1 MSSASEV
8 TGKIP
13 APTSAVGTIKAIFA
27 GVGLSTDEMVTLA
40 GAHSVGVAGCGTIQS
55 RLTDATLAST
65 FDASFAAALKRQ
77 CPVGST
83 NSVKVNLDVTT
94 PTRLDEVYYR
104 NLQARK
110 GLLQSD
116 QALQD
121 DSETQPIVAQ
131 HANPLVFTSKFV
143 AAVVKMGNIGVLT
156 GSQGQIRLNC
166 RKFNA

>member
-1 MSSASEV
+1 M

-13 APTSAVGTIKAIFA
+13 APTDTVATIKSTFA
-27 GVGLSTDEMVTLA
+27 AVGLSTDEMVTLA
-40 GAHSVGVAGCGTIQS
+40 GGHSVGVAGCGTIQN

-65 FDASFAAALKRQ
+65 FDANFAAALKRQ
-77 CPVGST
+77 CPTGST
-83 NSVKVNLDVTT
+83 SKVNLDVTT
-94 PTRLDEVYYR
+94 PNRLDEVYYR

-116 QALQD
+116 QALQID
-121 DSETQPIVAQ
+121 PETQPIVARNT
-131 HANPLVFTSKFV
+131 NPAVFNSKFV
-143 AAVVKMGNIGVLT
+143 AAMIKMGNIGVLT